1 MALVRG
7 IGDKI
12 DFKIVIP
19 LVGLLIMSVLSI
31 YSATKL
37 PGQFFIFVKHIL
49 WILPEILRRGIIP
62 DIVTDQTSAHDTLNY
77 FLSLSL
83 LVLVI
88 FMGKKV
94 SGSASWLQIGKFQFQ
109 PSEFAKLATI
119 LILANF
125 LSRKNVRSDSPITLI
140 VAGILTFIPLFLT
153 ILQPDLGTAVVFGAI
168 FLGIMFWFEIPVFWL
183 LLLVAPIF
191 LIVASFFSLKVFILV
206 SILITVLFLLMRK
219 PFVLTLM
226 IIAMNLIIGL
236 ASEHIYHKILK
247 PHQQKRI
254 SSFLNPLS
262 DPLGAGYNVIQS
274 KIAIG
279 SGGLVGKGFMK
290 GTQTQ
295 LRFIPAQWT
304 DFIFC
309 VPAEEF
315 GFIGSVI
322 ILLLYLILLWRVIN
336 LASTIRQKFASL
348 VAIGIFST
356 WAFHIVVNIGMTLGL
371 FPVIGIWLPFLSYG
385 GSAMWINMAMVG
397 LLLNFYANRR
407 ELS

>member
-1 MALVRG
+1 MVVRG
-7 IGDKI
+7 IADKI
-12 DFKIVIP
+12 DFKVLIP
-19 LVGLLIMSVLSI
+19 FAGLLIAGILSI

-49 WILPEILRRGIIP
+49 WILSGVVVLVFFYFLPVQKLLRMSP
-62 DIVTDQTSAHDTLNY
+62 LLY
-77 FLSLSL
+77 FLSILF

-94 SGSASWLQIGKFQFQ
+94 SGSASWIQIGKFQFQ
-109 PSEFAKLATI
+109 PSEFAKFATI

-125 LSRKNVRSDSPITLI
+125 LSRKNIRNDSSLTLI

-153 ILQPDLGTAVVFGAI
+153 ILQPDFGTAVVFGAI
-168 FLGIMFWFEIPVFWL
+168 FLGIMLWFEVPVFWL
-183 LLLVAPIF
+183 LLLVAPVI
-191 LIVASFFSLKVFILV
+191 LIVASFFSLKIFIFV
-206 SILITVLFLLMRK
+206 SILITASFILMRK
-219 PFVLTLM
+219 PFVLTVA
-226 IIAMNLIIGL
+226 IIAMNMAIGL

-247 PHQQKRI
+247 PHHQKRI

-315 GFIGSVI
+315 GFMGSAI
-322 ILLLYLILLWRVIN
+322 ILLLYFILLWRIIN
-336 LASTIRQKFASL
+336 LASMIKQRFASL

-356 WAFHIVVNIGMTLGL
+356 WAFHIVVNIAMTLGL

-385 GSAMWINMAMVG
+385 GSAMWVNMAMVG

>member
-12 DFKIVIP
+12 DFKI
-19 LVGLLIMSVLSI
+19 
-31 YSATKL
+31 
-37 PGQFFIFVKHIL
+37 L
-49 WILPEILRRGIIP
+49 WILSGFIILAFFYFLPAQKLLRVSP
-62 DIVTDQTSAHDTLNY
+62 FLY

-183 LLLVAPIF
+183 
-191 LIVASFFSLKVFILV
+191 FILM
-206 SILITVLFLLMRK
+206 T
-219 PFVLTLM
+219 
-226 IIAMNLIIGL
+226 
-236 ASEHIYHKILK
+236 
-247 PHQQKRI
+247 HQQKRI

-356 WAFHIVVNIGMTLGL
+356 NLPSASTIIKRYP
-371 FPVIGIWLPFLSYG
+371 FPPFIMDS
-385 GSAMWINMAMVG
+385 
-397 LLLNFYANRR
+397 
-407 ELS
+407 

>member
-1 MALVRG
+1 
-7 IGDKI
+7 
-12 DFKIVIP
+12 
-19 LVGLLIMSVLSI
+19 
-31 YSATKL
+31 
-37 PGQFFIFVKHIL
+37 
-49 WILPEILRRGIIP
+49 
-62 DIVTDQTSAHDTLNY
+62 
-77 FLSLSL
+77 
-83 LVLVI
+83 
-88 FMGKKV
+88 
-94 SGSASWLQIGKFQFQ
+94 
-109 PSEFAKLATI
+109 
-119 LILANF
+119 
-125 LSRKNVRSDSPITLI
+125 
-140 VAGILTFIPLFLT
+140 
-153 ILQPDLGTAVVFGAI
+153 
-168 FLGIMFWFEIPVFWL
+168 MFWFEIPVFWL

-385 GSAMWINMAMVG
+385 GSAMWINMAMGG
-397 LLLNFYANRR
+397 LLLNFYAYRR